1 MKEKIVL
8 CCKSKKIIALII
20 IIIALLVVINLSLI
34 KNVEYFVPM
43 LHNLVILSKI
53 GVVTVLFIVMMILA
67 GKFIKY
73 TVLKMLSII
82 ILSII
87 FALWMFIAFVIYV
100 FAHINAESFEYNNKT
115 YYYEDVSWLDINY
128 IFYEKN
134 NIFIMSK
141 LTDEEVKNIFL
152 DTNYEIND
160 KEAKEVIKY
169 LKERY
174 YQSKNKVDVKIP
186 DNNVNEENEHNNDI
200 AHNEDSKNNYD
211 YEYYAKI
218 LERADIKNAIE
229 ISNSNY
235 AIIPVDKAMH
245 LNRWFFVEIIDGKA
259 KFISELLK
267 TSVDARG
274 SVEEDGS
281 VCVEFIYVDA
291 SVIRYI
297 SKDLGKTWEKL
308 E

>member
-8 CCKSKKIIALII
+8 YCKNKKIIFLII
-20 IIIALLVVINLSLI
+20 IIIALLVGIDLVLI
-34 KNVEYFVPM
+34 KNVEHLVPI
-43 LHNLVILSKI
+43 LNNLVILLNVGI
-53 GVVTVLFIVMMILA
+53 ITTLLIVMMILA
-67 GKFIKY
+67 CKFIKY

-100 FAHINAESFEYNNKT
+100 FAYRDAQSFEYNNKT
-115 YYYEDVSWLDINY
+115 YYYEDVRWLDINY
-128 IFYEKN
+128 VFYEKN

-152 DTNYEIND
+152 DTNYDIND

-186 DNNVNEENEHNNDI
+186 DNNMDEENGHNQD
-200 AHNEDSKNNYD
+200 YD
-211 YEYYAKI
+211 DYVKI
-218 LERADIKNAIE
+218 LERAGIKNMIE

-235 AIIPVDKAMH
+235 AIVSVDKAMH

-259 KFISELLK
+259 NFISELPK
-267 TSVDARG
+267 SSADVRG

-281 VCVEFIYVDA
+281 ICIEFIYVDT

-297 SKDLGKTWEKL
+297 SKDLGKTWDKL